1 MTGYS
6 VEIKETSRELTAK
19 QRIALKDTSDA
30 IKLDT
35 ACDENAVIIDPVD
48 YAVLAIH
55 NEKSDNVDYENYVII
70 DKNGDK
76 YVTGS
81 ASFWSSFMDIYSE
94 MQGEDEDWSI
104 KSYKLDSKN
113 YKGKKFLTCSIIQ
126 VIIILEQTSRFK
138 TQRFIL
144 NLQKWGTNYGKEK

>member
-6 VEIKETSRELTAK
+6 VEIEETSRQLTAK

-35 ACDENAVIIDPVD
+35 ACEEDAIIIEPVD
-48 YAVLAIH
+48 FAVLSIH
-55 NEKSDNVDYENYVII
+55 NEKSDNKDYENYIII

-81 ASFWSSFMDIYSE
+81 LSFWTSFMDIYNE
-94 MQGEDEDWSI
+94 MQGEEETWSI
-104 KSYKLDSKN
+104 KVYKLDSKN
-113 YKGKKFLTCSIIQ
+113 YTGKKFITCSII
-126 VIIILEQTSRFK
+126 
-138 TQRFIL
+138 
-144 NLQKWGTNYGKEK
+144 

>member
-6 VEIKETSRELTAK
+6 VEIKETSRELSAK

-35 ACDENAVIIDPVD
+35 ACEEGAIIIEPIDF
-48 YAVLAIH
+48 AVLSIH

-81 ASFWSSFMDIYSE
+81 SSFWSSFKGIYDE
-94 MQGEDEDWSI
+94 MA
-104 KSYKLDSKN
+104 KMKLGQSK
-113 YKGKKFLTCSIIQ
+113 LTSLTAKTTKERNSLLVQ
-126 VIIILEQTSRFK
+126 LSR
-138 TQRFIL
+138 
-144 NLQKWGTNYGKEK
+144 

>member
-6 VEIKETSRELTAK
+6 VEIIETSRELSAK

-35 ACDENAVIIDPVD
+35 ACEEEAIIIEPVD
-48 YAVLAIH
+48 YAILSIH
-55 NEKSDNVDYENYVII
+55 NEKSDNKDYSNYVII

-81 ASFWSSFMDIYSE
+81 ASFWNSFMDIYNE
-94 MQGEDEDWSI
+94 MQGEEEAWSI
-104 KSYKLDSKN
+104 KAYKLDSKID
-113 YKGKKFLTCSIIQ
+113 KGKKFLTCSII
-126 VIIILEQTSRFK
+126 
-138 TQRFIL
+138 
-144 NLQKWGTNYGKEK
+144 

>member
-6 VEIKETSRELTAK
+6 VKIKEISRDFTVK

-35 ACDENAVIIDPVD
+35 ACDENTVIIEPVD

-55 NEKSDNVDYENYVII
+55 NEKSDNVDYENYVVI

-81 ASFWSSFMDIYSE
+81 ASFWSSFMDIYEE
-94 MQGEDEDWSI
+94 MDNEDEAWSI
-104 KSYKLDSKN
+104 KAYKLDSKN
-113 YKGKKFLTCSIIQ
+113 YKGKKFLTCSII
-126 VIIILEQTSRFK
+126 
-138 TQRFIL
+138 
-144 NLQKWGTNYGKEK
+144 